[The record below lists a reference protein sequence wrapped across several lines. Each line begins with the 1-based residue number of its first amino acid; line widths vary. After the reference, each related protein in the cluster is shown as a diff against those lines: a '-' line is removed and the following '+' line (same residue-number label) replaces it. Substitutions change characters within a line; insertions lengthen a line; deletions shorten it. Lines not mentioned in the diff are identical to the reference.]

1 MSLWVTNA
9 KREKPFEWHI
19 GETAPTS
26 LGRTGYFQADGDELE
41 MILDAMR
48 RSKVSDKIVTQDN
61 DGKCLVRER
70 IISVCPNHDKADDGP
85 EVAILSVEP

>member
-1 MSLWVTNA
+1 MGLFIGIRKNGIQ
-9 KREKPFEWHI
+9 WHL
-19 GETAPTS
+19 GESVPEIS
-26 LGRTGYFQADGDELE
+26 NRVVVFQADGDELE

-48 RSKVSDKIVTQDN
+48 RSKVSDKIVKQDN
-61 DGKCLVRER
+61 DGKCLVCER

>member
-1 MSLWVTNA
+1 MSLFLGKTLNY
-9 KREKPFEWHI
+9 EWH
-19 GETAPTS
+19 
-26 LGRTGYFQADGDELE
+26 LGQSVPKNLSRVEHFQADGDELE
-41 MILDAMR
+41 MILNAMR

-61 DGKCLVRER
+61 DGKCLVCER